1 MITTR
6 LHGMYKALGDNV
18 GVIHLRTLLTS
29 STWLATLCAEDPSD
43 LSKAKLIK
51 QI

>member
-6 LHGMYKALGDNV
+6 LHGMYKSLGENV
-18 GVIHLRTLLTS
+18 GVIHLRTLLTH
-29 STWLATLCAEDPSD
+29 STWLATLCEDDPSD
-43 LSKAKLIK
+43 LSKAKLLK

>member
-6 LHGMYKALGDNV
+6 LHGMYSKTI
-18 GVIHLRTLLTS
+18 GVIHMKSRS
-29 STWLATLCAEDPSD
+29 IHSVWLATLCAEDTSD

>member
-6 LHGMYKALGDNV
+6 LHGMYKSLGENV
-18 GVIHLRTLLTS
+18 GVIHIKSRLTS
-29 STWLATLCAEDPSD
+29 SVWLATLCEEDPSD